1 MRSSRSF
8 RSESLGLQPQVD
20 SAEDPSAAN
29 LPHPLRVLFFTW
41 SYYPAPAGGA
51 ERQAKLQAEAL
62 TRRGHVVT
70 VVCPRTSRETSGPI
84 ENVYVRRLFRIDARP
99 LRRLSYLCAL
109 LGFSLAHIR
118 SFDVVHIHLA
128 NLQAD
133 VIVPCALLMRRP
145 VYIKVACGGEVGEVQ
160 RLAKVALLTRWFGLR
175 HASYVQAL
183 SQEIVEELKSIGI
196 PSKRIISVPNGLDYQ
211 SFTPADLSE
220 KAILRKRLNLPE
232 AATIVLFAG
241 RFARYKGLNEL
252 LTVWRR
258 MDPPT
263 NAMLLLVGSADVDDA
278 FPTIDVSP
286 GIVVR
291 GWTNQI
297 RDYLRAADVFV
308 YPSYADGMSNALL
321 EAMSC
326 GLAVVATRSGAA
338 EEMIQHGRHG
348 LLFDARDQIALE
360 ALLERVLRNSNL
372 RKKLGKCARARAG
385 DYAIEVVV
393 DRIEAAYARM
403 TLAET

>member
-1 MRSSRSF
+1 M
-8 RSESLGLQPQVD
+8 
-20 SAEDPSAAN
+20 
-29 LPHPLRVLFFTW
+29 RVLFFTW

-51 ERQAKLQAEAL
+51 ERQAKLQAEEL

-175 HASYVQAL
+175 HASCVQAL
-183 SQEIVEELKSIGI
+183 SQEIVEELKSIGV
-196 PSKRIISVPNGLDYQ
+196 PSRRIISVPNGLDYQ
-211 SFTPADLSE
+211 NFAPAGPRE
-220 KAILRKRLNLPE
+220 KASLRKLLGLPE
-232 AATIVLFAG
+232 AAIIVLFAG
-241 RFARYKGLNEL
+241 RFARYKGLHEL
-252 LTVWRR
+252 FAVWRTMNR
-258 MDPPT
+258 PT
-263 NAMLLLVGSADVDDA
+263 HALLLLVGSADVDDGQPDIENGA
-278 FPTIDVSP
+278 DLL
-286 GIVVR
+286 VR
-291 GWTNQI
+291 GWTNEI
-297 RDYLRAADVFV
+297 RNYLRAADVFV

-326 GLAVVATRSGAA
+326 GLAIVATRSGAA
-338 EEMIQHGRHG
+338 EEMIDHGASG
-348 LLFDARDQIALE
+348 LLFDARDQHALD
-360 ALLERVLRNSNL
+360 ASLTRVLVDSRF
-372 RKKLGKCARARAG
+372 RKELGRCARARAG
-385 DYAIEVVV
+385 DYSIEFVV
-393 DRIEAAYARM
+393 DRIEAAYMQMMRGAP
-403 TLAET
+403 